1 MSVDTYLKGKNTSVY
16 TRVFDDDVEILV
28 SPTLIQ
34 YANLIELVTQKKLVC
49 SKLAV
54 VAHHVHGPSCRH

>member
-1 MSVDTYLKGKNTSVY
+1 VSVDTYLKGKNTSVY

-34 YANLIELVTQKKLVC
+34 YANLIELVTQKKLVG